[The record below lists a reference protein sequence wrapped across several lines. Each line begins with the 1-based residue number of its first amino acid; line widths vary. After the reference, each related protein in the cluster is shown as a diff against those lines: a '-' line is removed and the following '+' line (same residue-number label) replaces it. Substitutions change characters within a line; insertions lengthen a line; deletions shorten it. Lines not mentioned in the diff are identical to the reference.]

1 MLVGKKGT
9 RPIIFFCFFLCSW
22 YFFYFFYDTKNCL
35 NVSKTNHC
43 VANTRIKF
51 DEKTFFFRKVTKKA
65 KNPDRHRC
73 LCVLASLRWPTR
85 TSASRTWRVTRPA
98 NGTCRSREDPI
109 PSGSSTWWP
118 RETRWRGP
126 WSGSTTR
133 PLSSVWRNMT
143 GGRSGPKTSTSPGS
157 WPSCRW

>member
-9 RPIIFFCFFLCSW
+9 RPIIFLFL
-22 YFFYFFYDTKNCL
+22 FVQLILFFYDTKNCL
-35 NVSKTNHC
+35 NVSKTKT

-51 DEKTFFFRKVTKKA
+51 DEKTFSSERWRKKQKK
-65 KNPDRHRC
+65 PDRHRC
-73 LCVLASLRWPTR
+73 IYVSASLRWPTR

-133 PLSSVWRNMT
+133 PLSSALRNMT